1 MKRFLW
7 GVLLSV
13 GVFGPAY
20 GLTFVA
26 SEPVAASDENL
37 LRILP
42 RPDRQEDPGAVLF
55 IKTDILRVSVRGA
68 VLSVPR
74 RVNEGY
80 VVFVAQGATG
90 LILNAPLYTT
100 QQISFPALEGG
111 KYYEMTLTSLEN
123 HAEAQ
128 VAERRSKELDLDR
141 TQVGLSLELDY
152 MDFPQEI
159 AQEAQFN
166 SLVYLDKTLD
176 FSQWQK
182 LLMPQG
188 PYQPYDVSGN
198 LKNPCCILV
207 KDATPIEEVF
217 RMKQVAVDS
226 YVENLEAGNTYHT
239 TLSLTPNN

>member
-7 GVLLSV
+7 IFLCSMGL
-13 GVFGPAY
+13 FGSAY

-26 SEPVAASDENL
+26 SEPVAASDDNL
-37 LRILP
+37 LHILP
-42 RPDRQEDPGAVLF
+42 RPDRQEEPGAVLF
-55 IKTDILRVSVRGA
+55 IKTDILQVSVRGA

-90 LILNAPLYTT
+90 LILNAPLYAT
-100 QQISFPALEGG
+100 QQISFPALKGG

-123 HAEAQ
+123 NEAAQ
-128 VAERRSKELDLDR
+128 AAKRRSQELDLDH

-159 AQEAQFN
+159 AQESRFN
-166 SLVYLDKTLD
+166 SLVYLDKTLN

-182 LLMPQG
+182 LLVPHG

-198 LKNPCCILV
+198 PKNPCCILV
-207 KDATPIEEVF
+207 RDDTPIEEVF
-217 RMKQVAVDS
+217 RMKQVEMDS
-226 YVENLEAGNTYHT
+226 YVETLEAGNTYHT
-239 TLSLTPNN
+239 TLSLTSNN